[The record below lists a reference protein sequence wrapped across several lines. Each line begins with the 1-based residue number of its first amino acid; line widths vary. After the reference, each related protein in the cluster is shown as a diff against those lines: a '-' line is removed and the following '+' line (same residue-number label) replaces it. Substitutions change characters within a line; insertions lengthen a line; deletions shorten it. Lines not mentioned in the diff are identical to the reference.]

1 MHKIFPTFFIF
12 LDQYDSQ
19 IFKNNNTNIGIIYR
33 NYNERKRENELIK
46 IAKACKKNRYQLFVS
61 NDVKLA
67 LKVKADGI
75 YIPSFN
81 KTKYFSNLEKKNV
94 VILGSAHNQQEIQ
107 KKISQNC
114 SAVFLSPLFN
124 VKKSKKFLGLHQF
137 NYLSYMNKINIFAL
151 GGISENNI
159 RKLKLLYTKGFGGIR
174 IFKKKPAYKRPVFI
188 KNNFF

>member
-1 MHKIFPTFFIF
+1 MHKYLPSLFIF
-12 LDQYDSQ
+12 LDQYNSQ
-19 IFKNNNTNIGIIYR
+19 IFKNKNTNIGIIYR

-46 IAKACKKNRYQLFVS
+46 IVKACRKNRYQLFVS

-81 KTKYFSNLEKKNV
+81 KTKYFSNLEKKNIIV
-94 VILGSAHNQQEIQ
+94 LGSAHNQKEIQ
-107 KKISQNC
+107 KKNLQNC
-114 SAVFLSPLFN
+114 SAIFLSPVFY
-124 VKKSKKFLGLHQF
+124 VEKSKKFLGLHRF
-137 NYLSYMNKINIFAL
+137 NYLSYANKINIFAL

-159 RKLKLLYTKGFGGIR
+159 RKLKLLYIKGIGGIR

>member
-1 MHKIFPTFFIF
+1 MHKYLPSLFIF
-12 LDQYDSQ
+12 LDQYNSQ
-19 IFKNNNTNIGIIYR
+19 IFKNKNTNIGIIYR

-61 NDVKLA
+61 NNVKLA
-67 LKVKADGI
+67 LKFKADGI

-81 KTKYFSNLEKKNV
+81 KTKYFLNLEKKNV

-124 VKKSKKFLGLHQF
+124 VNKSKKFLGLHQF

-159 RKLKLLYTKGFGGIR
+159 RKLKLLYISGFGGIR
-174 IFKKKPAYKRPVFI
+174 IFKKKPAYKRPVFS